1 MSPNP
6 TPRRNNALSL
16 ARTPWVVGVLAL
28 LLVAGA
34 LALPLS
40 TQAQPPFQNPNA
52 AGPGAGLDQASEGF
66 TGELLVRAA
75 ARFLELTE
83 DQQEQ
88 TVALLM
94 TARDAAQPLV
104 EEQRG
109 LRMELRDLLSSD
121 NPDATAVGTLVLD
134 LQSGRQDLGAI
145 KDTFESDFR
154 ALLTEEQIVRLDAF
168 QAARRFLT
176 VLSKGGRR
184 GAGGDGGGGPEAD
197 F

>member
-6 TPRRNNALSL
+6 TSRRPHFLSRL
-16 ARTPWVVGVLAL
+16 RAPWTAGVLAL
-28 LLVAGA
+28 LLLAGA

-40 TQAQPPFQNPNA
+40 TQAQPPFQNPNRT
-52 AGPGAGLDQASEGF
+52 GAGLDQETEEF
-66 TGELLVRAA
+66 TGALLLRAA

-88 TVALLM
+88 TAALLM
-94 TARDAAQPLV
+94 ATREVAQPLV

-109 LRMELRDLLSSD
+109 LRMELRDLLATD
-121 NPDATAVGTLVLD
+121 APDATEVGTLVLD
-134 LQSGRQDLGAI
+134 LQSGRQDLGAV
-145 KDTFESDFR
+145 KDAFETDFR
-154 ALLTEEQIVRLDAF
+154 ALLTEEQIVRLEAF

-176 VLSKGGRR
+176 VLSRGGHR
-184 GAGGDGGGGPEAD
+184 GAGADGGEVPEAD